1 MSSVCY
7 GCGDICH
14 WAIRWCGGPEN
25 GEVVRRQRPGEAL
38 QAAWKQAKPPRPRG
52 PGRSAAKHRVEED
65 LGIWAKAEHEKWA
78 ASMAEIRDDDVLACF
93 RNSVMPE
100 GYIGDFRFESQAEM
114 ECRACTTKGLLRLFL
129 NDNELC
135 PRCHQGPMRN
145 LGLWE

>member
-1 MSSVCY
+1 MLSFC
-7 GCGDICH
+7 GACGDLCH
-14 WAIRWCGGPEN
+14 WAVKRARGPRD
-25 GEVVRRQRPGEAL
+25 GEIVRRVRPGEAL
-38 QAAWKQAKPPRPRG
+38 YLHRVPEKLPRPRG
-52 PGRSAAKHRVEED
+52 PGRSAAKRRAETD
-65 LGIWAKAEHEKWA
+65 PSIRAKAEHEKWE